1 MTRAHDGEAYFLTQE
16 IFPPSSGFAKSQDD
30 IAEPWIESCADIGC
44 ADIGCRNRDKAPEAA
59 SPSVSDRS
67 VAALADRLRACLDTE
82 NADAALVAMIAEP
95 DALAQLPRIP
105 RIKWYEEDKP
115 HSIVGLATT
124 LMGGALI
131 AAGRSE
137 TVRRFLRDT
146 AALFGRTDWTD
157 EQNFEAYC
165 HRFPFLWVP
174 WTIAAIAGQDW
185 QGAVAAITSFAE
197 EIRYRDSRPPPDLQV
212 DSLLSHAKIGRY
224 GPFDFDR
231 RWVLDRQQEIIQ
243 AARYDHALEESCEF
257 EALFVENA
265 LIAKQPR
272 RALVFIKSLTERF
285 ARDQIADELT
295 EVAKIKLGEREFG
308 AVCAFAALGRFDDA
322 LVLARAIVRRSYGR
336 NYRFFKPEKEKAW
349 IGESLQLIVQTA
361 EYQAFL
367 AEIAEGPLAKDDPAS
382 NPLCAVRDGVL
393 GGTKKRRCWLFRRLH
408 EHAHDG
414 DFDIAGKAAFE
425 CSPWAHAR
433 KQFETDAVPLA
444 ALFPGQRYP
453 SGWRAS
459 EIAAFHYDVARDP
472 AAFDLNRAIRIIAAH
487 APRKIRLNWQQGP
500 KTRALAFKPFAAD
513 DGHGDAV
520 DFTWRLLKAG
530 LGNEL
535 FRRASNLPPPQADK
549 VFAMLAVFDREDCR
563 LAAARHFG
571 LPDLPAMMALAFS
584 ERPALKAHLGMADY
598 GHENL
603 HWRAGVAS
611 ATQAY
616 ALHLYSNYH
625 PGADWF
631 LQDLEHFSR
640 GRCCQL
646 LFFLIHHPEDDE
658 VLATMIEKE
667 WLPMQVGDG
676 AYDAYGNARSFY
688 YRPAVLNRMLHAPER
703 LDFWLHAEWINKYCD
718 SAKDRETRRL
728 VGQWCKPKSDRRQK

>member
-1 MTRAHDGEAYFLTQE
+1 M
-16 IFPPSSGFAKSQDD
+16 
-30 IAEPWIESCADIGC
+30 
-44 ADIGCRNRDKAPEAA
+44 
-59 SPSVSDRS
+59 SVHS

-105 RIKWYEEDKP
+105 RTKWYEEDKP

-124 LMGGALI
+124 LMAGALI
-131 AAGRSE
+131 ATGRNE

-174 WTIAAIAGQDW
+174 WTIAAIAEQDW

-197 EIRYRDSRPPPDLQV
+197 QIRYRDSRPPPDPQV

-224 GPFDFDR
+224 GPFDFER
-231 RWVLDRQQEIIQ
+231 RWVLDRQHEIIQ
-243 AARYDHALEESCEF
+243 AARYDRALEESYRF
-257 EALFVENA
+257 DALFVENA
-265 LIAKQPR
+265 LITKQAS
-272 RALVFIKSLTERF
+272 RALAFIESMTERF
-285 ARDQIADELT
+285 AHDQIADDLT

-308 AVCAFAALGRFDDA
+308 AVCALAALGRFDDA
-322 LVLARAIVRRSYGR
+322 LVLARAIVTRGYSR
-336 NYRFFKPEKEKAW
+336 NYRFFKPEKEKTW
-349 IGESLQLIVQTA
+349 IGESLQPIVQTA
-361 EYQAFL
+361 EYQTFL
-367 AEIAEGPLAKDDPAS
+367 AEIAEGPLAKNDPAS
-382 NPLCAVRDGVL
+382 NPLCAVRDAVL
-393 GGTKKRRCWLFRRLH
+393 GGTKKRRCWLTKKSIAPGDPIVLFRRLH

-425 CSPWAHAR
+425 SSPWARAR

-444 ALFPGQRYP
+444 ALFPRERYP
-453 SGWRAS
+453 SSWRAS

-487 APRKIRLNWQQGP
+487 APCKIRLNWQQGP
-500 KTRALAFKPFAAD
+500 KTRALAFKPLAAD

-535 FRRASNLPPPQADK
+535 FRRASNLPPAQADK
-549 VFAMLAVFDREDCR
+549 VFAMLAVFDRQDCR

-571 LPDLPAMMALAFS
+571 LPGLPAMMALAFS
-584 ERPALKAHLGMADY
+584 ERPALKAHLAMADF
-598 GHENL
+598 GHENP

-611 ATQAY
+611 ATRAY

-625 PGADWF
+625 PGANWF

-688 YRPAVLNRMLHAPER
+688 YRAAVLNRMLHAPER
-703 LDFWLHAEWINKYCD
+703 LDFWLHAEWINKYYD

-728 VGQWCKPKSDRRQK
+728 VGQWRKPKSDRRQK